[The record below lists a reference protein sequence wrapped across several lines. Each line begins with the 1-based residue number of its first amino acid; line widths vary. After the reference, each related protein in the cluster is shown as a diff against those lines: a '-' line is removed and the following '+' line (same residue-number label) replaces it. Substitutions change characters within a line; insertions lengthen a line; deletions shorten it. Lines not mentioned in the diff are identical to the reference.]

1 MQTLTVRL
9 YVDDPDAASYF
20 YLDLFRASIVH
31 RFEYEGRADRIEM
44 EIEGV
49 PFTLI
54 RYPGPKIPANCLE
67 FQVAVEKDR
76 LASLY
81 ADALERDAV
90 AIEAPATCTEVWE
103 TTACFDDPFGF
114 RWNLYHKDDE
124 I

>member
-54 RYPGPKIPANCLE
+54 RYPGPKIPANCLDSE
-67 FQVAVEKDR
+67 WQSKR
-76 LASLY
+76 TGSLPSM
-81 ADALERDAV
+81 RM
-90 AIEAPATCTEVWE
+90 P
-103 TTACFDDPFGF
+103 
-114 RWNLYHKDDE
+114 WNGTPSP
-124 I
+124 

>member
-67 FQVAVEKDR
+67 FQMAVEKDR

-90 AIEAPATCTEVWE
+90 VSHTSVHVAGASMAT
-103 TTACFDDPFGF
+103 AS
-114 RWNLYHKDDE
+114 RSRASA
-124 I
+124 